1 MTFSASDAAFE
12 GFRVVRR
19 KPMLLVWWALAY
31 IVFFGVIFALVGP
44 GMISM
49 VAAAERLEAAGPTAD
64 PAQVTAA
71 MAPFFGMFLVLV
83 PLGMLIKAVFQAAV
97 VRAVVTPAQSR
108 FGYLRI
114 GMDELRVVGVVLV
127 LGLLLGVAYF
137 AMALVV
143 GVVAGISA
151 AAGGGALYILVGVAV
166 IAAICALIWAAVRLS
181 LAVPITVAEKRF
193 ALFDS
198 FALTKGRF
206 WSLLGMIIIVGVMC
220 MLIALLSSAVMLPF
234 TFMTGGM
241 ERLVQMEGQDLQ
253 AILAAAA
260 PAVIAWVIVNS
271 VTSALML
278 AVIYAPF
285 SVAYLALKGQPTP
298 TAD

>member
-64 PAQVTAA
+64 PAQVTTA

-234 TFMTGGM
+234 TFLTGGM